1 MKNFSA
7 TARQQRGR
15 EKYFNKL
22 DSQMKLPHRSL
33 QSLGLDHKEFLP
45 VRAHA
50 TKIILKAAKFVVFL
64 SSYIDNKLLRQCSG
78 FLIEWDENS
87 KDAVVLTSTHLICCE
102 DSLNEWSGE
111 HKYAPDA
118 EVYIQLAD
126 DRIKAQLLYYHKHY
140 GFALIRVTMGRPA
153 ELAHFGNE
161 VNLAQLL
168 YVLGRDENF
177 NIQLSNG
184 RVQYEGL
191 TIYEYHH
198 HIHIEAVVHELHAFI
213 DSRLIVRILHFDIDH
228 TNVVVHTWRA
238 SHRNGNVMGMASL
251 SANMGFIPSPV
262 LLKCLH
268 LWRVHGC
275 IPRIQLG
282 MKFSPIIFQNL
293 IYIEKISR
301 ECNTERGLIVEEVAR
316 GSVVEKLDMRN
327 GDIIL
332 SVNGECVSTTVEL
345 ELMLLRICEDNLVRG
360 NGLGSNVDIP
370 VDVFYRNRG
379 RKCNPDRMRL
389 TTIMSDDVEIIE
401 EAYVDL
407 TLE

>member
-22 DSQMKLPHRSL
+22 DSQMKLPHRRL

-50 TKIILKAAKFVVFL
+50 TKIILKAAKSVVFL

-198 HIHIEAVVHELHAFI
+198 HIHIEAVVRECTLGGPVI
-213 DSRLIVRILHFDIDH
+213 DE
-228 TNVVVHTWRA
+228 
-238 SHRNGNVMGMASL
+238 NGNVMGMASL
-251 SANMGFIPSPV
+251 SANMGFIPSSV